1 MRPRRLIGDADAA
14 TRRLMATRATA
25 ALTLLAASGIAWL
38 AVSAPIVARAL
49 QGLILVS
56 MAYVAWLAWHG
67 WRVMRR
73 ALAESRA
80 AAGAPSLDRPFVSLI
95 VPARNEARSIAATV
109 RALGRLSYAGAD
121 DASRYEVIVVDDGST
136 DETGA
141 LALVPADGCAHIR
154 VLRRE
159 PNGTR
164 RTKGSVLAWA
174 MSHVRGEVIGA
185 IDADTRVDP
194 AFLDRVMRAWARDP
208 GASAIQV
215 ARHPRNAATSWLT
228 RAQEEE
234 QLMDLA
240 SQCGRWGT
248 DGSAELRGNGM
259 FVHRKALEAVGGW
272 SPTALTEDLELST
285 RLASEGH
292 RVALAPEASVEEEAV
307 EGIGPLWRQRLR
319 WAEGSLRRLLEHG
332 PGLLA
337 GSQPLGR
344 KLDFL
349 AFASEFA
356 VPPLFVATVVA
367 GLVTIPLPQAADWTV
382 PASVGIGYAVGI
394 FALGLAGLHATGV
407 RGPTLVG
414 RAVRGSVFLSHWL
427 VVVPVV
433 LLRIAFGPATVGFEQ
448 TPRFLGD

>member
-1 MRPRRLIGDADAA
+1 MRPKHRTADVDAA
-14 TRRLMATRATA
+14 ARRPMATRVTA
-25 ALTLLAASGIAWL
+25 ALILLAASGVAWL
-38 AVSAPIVARAL
+38 AVSAPLVARAL
-49 QGLILVS
+49 QALIVLS
-56 MAYVAWLAWHG
+56 MAYVAWLAWNG

-73 ALAESRA
+73 ALAETRNDMLP
-80 AAGAPSLDRPFVSLI
+80 GDRPLVSLV
-95 VPARNEARSIAATV
+95 VPARNEAPSIAATV
-109 RALGRLSYAGAD
+109 RALGRIAYAAAD
-121 DASRYEVIVVDDGST
+121 GRPRYEVLVVDDGST
-136 DETGA
+136 DQTGA
-141 LALVPADGCAHIR
+141 AAAAAADGDGRSR

-159 PNGTR
+159 PDGAR

-174 MSHVRGEVIGA
+174 MSQTRGEVIGV
-185 IDADTRVDP
+185 IDADTRVEP
-194 AFLDRVMRAWARDP
+194 GFLERVMRAWARDP
-208 GASAIQV
+208 EASAIQV
-215 ARHPRNAATSWLT
+215 ARHPRNAGASWLT
-228 RAQEEE
+228 GAQEEE

-248 DGSAELRGNGM
+248 DGTAELRGNGM
-259 FVHRKALEAVGGW
+259 FVRRAALDAVGGW

-292 RVALAPEASVEEEAV
+292 RVALAPEAAVEEEAV
-307 EGIGPLWRQRLR
+307 EAIGALWRQRLR

-337 GSQPLGR
+337 GSQPIGR

-349 AFASEFA
+349 AFAGEFA
-356 VPPLFVATVVA
+356 VPPVFAATVIA

-394 FALGLAGLHATGV
+394 FALALAGLHATGV
-407 RGPTLVG
+407 RGPALVG
-414 RAVRGSVFLSHWL
+414 RALRGSVFLSHWL